1 MKRRGWLW
9 STDTTPSTPTRGFTP
24 RGLPRVCESCERWL
38 LAEVPFASVHVC
50 SCRSVHLS
58 ISGYTVRLPMEA
70 LVPLRDLLVE
80 ATERLDAATHVA
92 RDVEH

>member
-1 MKRRGWLW
+1 
-9 STDTTPSTPTRGFTP
+9 
-24 RGLPRVCESCERWL
+24 
-38 LAEVPFASVHVC
+38 
-50 SCRSVHLS
+50 VHLS